1 MLTQVVLVQQILL
14 HGRDV
19 GGHGFRTECHE
30 SQCFRN
36 RRVVDRMVRICAP
49 GERAMTSNSFALCLQ
64 HSLVLLDIRIETMS
78 ADSFCF
84 FFSSMGTGRIFATCA
99 HSRSGGTPQ

>member
-30 SQCFRN
+30 SQFFRN

-78 ADSFCF
+78 TDSFCF
-84 FFSSMGTGRIFATCA
+84 FFSIHGHRPNFCDL
-99 HSRSGGTPQ
+99 RPQ

>member
-19 GGHGFRTECHE
+19 GGHGFRAECHE
-30 SQCFRN
+30 SQFFRN

-49 GERAMTSNSFALCLQ
+49 GERAMTFNSFALCLQ

-84 FFSSMGTGRIFATCA
+84 FFSIHGHRPNFCDL
-99 HSRSGGTPQ
+99 RPP